1 MGTENIEHVRLLP
14 TSEGGGTLDIE
25 VDVKCQA
32 DSIIDVE
39 GTFNILDSTLPRF
52 CHILIGNFSIDFIIP
67 KRHIYLW

>member
-32 DSIIDVE
+32 DSTSNVVV
-39 GTFNILDSTLPRF
+39 TLNIQNSTLPRF
-52 CHILIGNFSIDFIIP
+52 CHILIGYFSMDFIIP